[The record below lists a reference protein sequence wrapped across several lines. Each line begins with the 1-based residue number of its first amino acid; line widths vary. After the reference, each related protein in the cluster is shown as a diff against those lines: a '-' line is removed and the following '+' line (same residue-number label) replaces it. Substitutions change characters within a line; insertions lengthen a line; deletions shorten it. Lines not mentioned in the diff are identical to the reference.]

1 MIIHLPFEA
10 INLGEGYTALYQWE
24 WSNPLPRAQFILQS
38 IEESKRN
45 HLPTMQLYKYSRGMQ
60 PLASLDKSDSSRGI
74 EFSYSRQV

>member
-10 INLGEGYTALYQWE
+10 INLGEGYTALYQ

-45 HLPTMQLYKYSRGMQ
+45 HLPTMQLYKYSHGMQ
-60 PLASLDKSDSSRGI
+60 PLASLDKSDSSLGI